1 MLPFGRRPGES
12 PLHQCCVEAQGTLIG
27 IMSNH
32 NREVDEIDYILRD
45 ALRSNRDA
53 APNAERMFAV
63 LRARVV
69 AERWPAPTVWSL
81 AAPSWASS
89 YMSASYWYLAPMIR
103 VVR

>member
-1 MLPFGRRPGES
+1 
-12 PLHQCCVEAQGTLIG
+12 
-27 IMSNH
+27 MSNH

-53 APNAERMFAV
+53 VPNAEHMFAV

-69 AERWPAPTVWSL
+69 AERWPTRIVWSL
-81 AAPSWASS
+81 STPSWTSS

-103 VVR
+103 VMR